1 MKKRFNH
8 LSKSTISILLALL
21 MVVSTITVGIVATNA
36 AYVAPDDSV
45 GYVASGLHLKG
56 SWDWSTVVE
65 PTRTSNSTEE
75 YEFEL
80 PQLNASTNYSFF
92 IYDDWNNYFKNGTI
106 TANAT
111 SNTDDGLSKV
121 QNGGSDCTLNTIAAD
136 SGKVT
141 VTFYFQPA
149 YNSNN
154 GIIYSSQTA
163 VPSTDYYMHWGTG
176 QQQSNWTNNQILSDT
191 TEYAFSAAADTIY
204 YGCINTKSNSIGST
218 SDCESGVTISATPT
232 VGNSPWGSGFPEW
245 NDNLNDGYPGFKF
258 KVTAAQTVY
267 IKYDHSTKTLT
278 LRVDSKTLNWGV
290 QTADTSKGSATCS
303 AGTTSPVTVA
313 GGTSVTFTATP
324 NFGYEFEGWYDAA
337 SDGTK
342 QSSSATYT
350 TSITA
355 STTNVY
361 AHFVDATPDPYY
373 LSGRF
378 AIATSSAKIHS
389 NTTGASREQYGQT
402 VADGGGID
410 EKTSNGDYYG
420 TWNET
425 STNLKFTEVGSNTV
439 GNREYVL
446 NTYRTVKQLSE
457 DKDKLYDDYGGDR
470 DDYHDPFYF
479 VIHDKV
485 HRFGGTSSSGANFQ
499 NNTASNELSL
509 AEYTDTVAVSN
520 EIRFNNYNSQSNG
533 WVRIHLKENGYNPST
548 GTGGTPTI
556 WYTIEDET
564 PAAAEN
570 VRISV
575 SPSRIDR
582 NSSAST
588 NVTIKGSYVESSR
601 IAPADS
607 ITYKFYKSTDGK
619 NWTQIQAASTSDT
632 CNYKEDTSESTIYYK
647 VTVGSNISYGGS
659 LYFDTRSASTSAEVY
674 ASGLYM
680 STHVSASTTTFD
692 STGGD
697 LSNYA
702 GYDYPY
708 KRTTSSSY
716 TNTNPYVFTLS
727 TVTNWDPDMEKY
739 DIDESSNQFCTI
751 EYSTKDV
758 TINEEAA
765 TVVTYKVI
773 PNPKCSN
780 PRIYVDFKNKKI
792 WAIADYSPSSKTNT
806 KDSDETVRYY
816 FAESKD
822 NSGKSNAANNTNTG
836 NTTGMRIHYWNNSN
850 PDDLNGDETFTNQ
863 FIPSGYSTN
872 SIYVNTDYLFHD
884 KRTNT
889 GVQEF
894 YVYYVDL
901 PVWATS
907 FQFRTGSNDT
917 FNAVPT
923 TSKDQYIANHSITL
937 NPNRIYCLFD
947 AGTSGND
954 WRVKGVILDESMWNA
969 SRSNIG
975 SGNEVTTYKVD
986 TNLINYTDNN
996 RLQSPNEPNVAL
1008 SSLYSSKQTP
1018 HTLYFGFMATQNG
1031 AIDTGMSGITQDYY
1045 NWDNMLYGFDGK
1057 SKAAWAKNLAQR
1069 RNSNSFF
1076 ASVQDLVGMTTS
1088 TTEFNNNGDRASFG
1102 YLMDT
1107 KANNESTLD
1116 STLGKSTAVPHP
1128 VFDYTNLPNA
1138 SDGTNNATQLIKQGL
1153 KFPFYQSTINGITTY
1168 SYDSTTDRNRV
1179 YNGTD
1184 FAVQATSDNKGFATG
1199 KNGEGIN
1206 TTGLFPFGGN
1216 NNHYDKCGYGIE
1228 FDLTFYMTNTG
1239 YLTDSQGNPKDIA
1252 FNFSG
1257 DDDVWVFVD
1266 GVKVLDLG
1274 GEHNVSAATINFTD
1288 KKVYY
1293 KSSANTIANATS
1305 VKDSWAQDD
1314 NDYINVVDF
1323 GEIMAAY
1330 GKPFNS
1336 TDASKKHTFQMF
1348 YLERGAFESNCVVDF
1363 NLPQASG
1370 LNVKNNVTVDNV
1382 NEVLKKDTLY
1392 ATNPDY
1398 FTYSVAARLV
1408 NDDLPNAISNA
1419 AKAPATTTGIL
1430 DIGLPVYPYGYETK
1444 RVFNDGS
1451 NPILTYTLSTAG
1463 TPGSGST
1470 SHTFDSSNWTNLD
1483 GTVYE
1488 LSDEYLQATTAGK
1501 AQVTGK
1507 TDSSTGDFHLLGGEM
1522 ANFNNKITQNSY
1534 VRVTQTQGL
1543 GTVNNTSPIAYQT
1556 VTNNKTGSYYLT
1568 SYSVY
1573 DEKSKKYIVSKTG
1586 LDIDLENDHYAK
1598 DSRLDS
1604 TTGENGFYFSNYT
1617 GDAEDVNSAMRVDFY
1632 NDVAV
1637 GTIRI
1642 QKELDDSTTSA
1653 AKFNFK
1659 LKLGRLFGS
1668 GSDTLKEYPGLEYKV
1683 YYSDGTLIA
1692 TRYYNATNGITI
1704 SPGQYAEIE
1713 GIPVETYYEVEEVA
1727 SAGYSFVSMTK
1738 TATKQNGTAIYYNNV
1753 TDPANL
1759 YSETV
1764 TAPAAAKSTSAYIAD
1779 EDGFY
1784 IYKNMIPPVGE
1795 TYAKISGADTYIS
1808 LNKLLFVNQ
1817 REKFTVVFKYYDRDT
1832 TNNVPASISN
1842 VVSTYSTTLTKLD
1855 DYIYNKGDA
1864 LDSKYNYLSTLAGI
1878 DDVAEGGFVAYN
1890 YEKMIRDKSVEFVEN
1905 TGTGVSNLIDDY
1917 SMWTRQDNAVDGLQ
1931 SVTNLKTGKKY
1942 TAVEAVY
1949 HTTSNGQP
1957 NTSGEKWVNYLSSN
1971 GTSLN
1976 PENPA
1981 SATADFHAGDLSNYE
1996 NIKSIVVWLY
2006 NTPKEYTVNVYGA
2019 MSKDDLQGAADI
2031 TLKGQN
2037 KTITGARVAKK
2048 TSSSKYENV
2057 KGYYSQRLGDK
2068 KGNAYLDAIAYLSAY
2083 DVDACVR
2090 QNDDYVCPETKAVD
2104 AIGDLVFAYWAYD
2117 AAGTQVASTDY
2128 IYGYRITGDFDI
2140 YAVYAPAKLDSNEF
2154 GLTIVKDADDTYVD
2168 STGNARIRINTMF
2181 TPYNLPDNDSK
2192 IKRAAVVNIYV
2203 SKLLRA
2209 PYNYSESDIKSLCAE
2224 YEDQLKAMLA
2234 VNSFTSLNLNGG
2246 SPSLDVL
2253 LTTKGYVKLVNS
2265 GANSIDL
2272 TNKNRIEFTTV
2283 FDKSQLYTDSG
2294 TVGILQYGA
2303 MAYDSNGD
2311 DAVSPDEWV
2320 LSDNTILRTFSKSS

>member
-1 MKKRFNH
+1 MKTKLKG
-8 LSKSTISILLALL
+8 LSKRSLSVLLVLL
-21 MVVSTITVGIVATNA
+21 MVVSTVTVGIFTTTAAFVEPDNTVGASASGWSVVIDGSWYNLDGTNEKSVDLTSGAHNLQFVYWDSGNNTYYASNTTFSETKTNYNISKTDSTTHIRLSASSAGTYKFKRNSDPANYSISISVTFPSSTSTPQIKGLDGNWGDNDYHNMTLSSGTTYYYTVNGDGNDKYFRFKNSSGTKCDAHSDEYDLYTNGNTSSSTPYGARTNNDTNA
-36 AYVAPDDSV
+36 FKFNAASGYTYTIYVNGSNVWVSRAASNRTVTYGVRTADASYGSVTATISGTSIGDSPAS
-45 GYVASGLHLKG
+45 VASG
-56 SWDWSTVVE
+56 SSVV
-65 PTRTSNSTEE
+65 
-75 YEFEL
+75 
-80 PQLNASTNYSFF
+80 
-92 IYDDWNNYFKNGTI
+92 
-106 TANAT
+106 
-111 SNTDDGLSKV
+111 
-121 QNGGSDCTLNTIAAD
+121 
-136 SGKVT
+136 
-141 VTFYFQPA
+141 
-149 YNSNN
+149 
-154 GIIYSSQTA
+154 
-163 VPSTDYYMHWGTG
+163 
-176 QQQSNWTNNQILSDT
+176 
-191 TEYAFSAAADTIY
+191 
-204 YGCINTKSNSIGST
+204 
-218 SDCESGVTISATPT
+218 
-232 VGNSPWGSGFPEW
+232 
-245 NDNLNDGYPGFKF
+245 
-258 KVTAAQTVY
+258 
-267 IKYDHSTKTLT
+267 
-278 LRVDSKTLNWGV
+278 
-290 QTADTSKGSATCS
+290 
-303 AGTTSPVTVA
+303 
-313 GGTSVTFTATP
+313 FTATP
-324 NFGYEFEGWYDAA
+324 KFGYEFEGWYNDA
-337 SDGTK
+337 SGGTI
-342 QSSSATYT
+342 QSQSNPYT
-350 TSITA
+350 VTINA
-355 STTNVY
+355 DTTLY
-361 AHFVDATPDPYY
+361 AHFVAATFDGYY
-373 LSGRF
+373 LSGRM
-378 AIATSSAKIHS
+378 AVATSETKIHA
-389 NTTGASREQYGQT
+389 NTTAAEREQYGET
-402 VADGGGID
+402 HADKYGLAAV
-410 EKTSNGDYYG
+410 TSNNG
-420 TWNET
+420 TLQYWSFDDN
-425 STNLKFTEVGSNTV
+425 STNIPFSLSSGSTA
-439 GNREYVL
+439 GQREYIL

-457 DKDKLYDDYGGDR
+457 DKDKLYDDYGGNR
-470 DDYHDPFYF
+470 GDYHDPFYF
-479 VIHDKV
+479 LVHDKQHKLV
-485 HRFGGTSSSGANFQ
+485 TSDSAGYNFQ
-499 NNTASNELSL
+499 NQKSSTAGSGDAEHKLSL
-509 AEYTDTVAVSN
+509 SVLSTSLAAPMEV
-520 EIRFNNYNSQSNG
+520 RFNNYNSQSNG
-533 WVRIHLKENGYNPST
+533 WVRIHLYENGYDPST
-548 GTGGTPTI
+548 GTGGSPLI
-556 WYTIEDET
+556 WYEIVDET
-564 PAAAEN
+564 PAAADN

-575 SPSRIDR
+575 APTRIDR
-582 NSSAST
+582 NSSAET

-601 IAPADS
+601 IASADS

-632 CNYKEDTSESTIYYK
+632 CNYKETTSASTIYYK
-647 VTVGSNISYGGS
+647 VTVGSTATTSGG
-659 LYFDTRSASTSAEVY
+659 LAYDTRSASTSAEVY

-697 LSNYA
+697 LSAYTSR
-702 GYDYPY
+702 DYPY
-708 KRTTSSSY
+708 KRSTGSSY
-716 TNTNPYVFTLS
+716 TNSNPYVFTLS

-751 EYSTKDV
+751 EYATKDV

-816 FAESKD
+816 FAERKD
-822 NSGKSNAANNTNTG
+822 NSGKSNAVDNTNTG

-850 PDDLNGDETFTNQ
+850 PGDLNGDVTFTNQ

-907 FQFRTGSNDT
+907 FQFRTGSNNT
-917 FNAVPT
+917 FEAVPT

-947 AGTSGND
+947 AGTSGTD

-986 TNLINYTDNN
+986 TNLIDYTDNN

-1031 AIDTGMSGITQDYY
+1031 AIDTGMTGINQDYY
-1045 NWDNMLYGFDGK
+1045 YWSPMLFGFDGK
-1057 SKAAWAKNLAQR
+1057 IKAAWAKNLAQR
-1069 RNSNSFF
+1069 KNSHSFF

-1088 TTEFNNNGDRASFG
+1088 TTEFNNNGDCTSFG

-1184 FAVQATSDNKGFATG
+1184 FAVQATSNNNGFATG

-1216 NNHYDKCGYGIE
+1216 DNNYDKCGYGIE

-1305 VKDSWAQDD
+1305 VKDNWAQDD

-1463 TPGSGST
+1463 NPGSGST
-1470 SHTFDSSNWTNLD
+1470 SHTFGSSNWTNLD

-1586 LDIDLENDHYAK
+1586 LDINLENDHYAK
-1598 DSRLDS
+1598 DSRLDG
-1604 TTGENGFYFSNYT
+1604 TTGANGFYFSNYT

-1683 YYSDGTLIA
+1683 YYSDGTPIA

-1704 SPGQYAEIE
+1704 SPGQYADIE

-1753 TDPANL
+1753 TNPANL

-1764 TAPAAAKSTSAYIAD
+1764 LAPSAPKSTKTAITTEGTGDDA
-1779 EDGFY
+1779 FV
-1784 IYKNMIPPVGE
+1784 IYKNMIPPVEE
-1795 TYAKISGADTYIS
+1795 TYAQISGTDTYIS

-1817 REKFTVVFKYYDRDT
+1817 REQFTVVFKYYDRDT

-1842 VVSTYSTTLTKLD
+1842 VVSTYSTTLTNLD
-1855 DYIYNKGDA
+1855 AYIYNKGDE
-1864 LDSKYNYLSTLAGI
+1864 LDSKYSYLSTLAGI
-1878 DDVAEGGFVAYN
+1878 GDVADGQFVAYN

-1917 SMWTRQDNAVDGLQ
+1917 RMWTRQVNAVTGLQ
-1931 SVTNLKTGKKY
+1931 SITNLKTGSQY
-1942 TAVEAVY
+1942 TADEAEY

-1981 SATADFHAGDLSNYE
+1981 SESADFHAGDLSNYD

-2019 MSKDDLQGAADI
+2019 MRTDDLQEAANI

-2037 KTITGARVAKK
+2037 KTIEGARVAKK
-2048 TSSSKYENV
+2048 TSSSKFENV

-2068 KGNAYLDAIAYLSAY
+2068 KGNDYLDAIAYLSAY
-2083 DVDACVR
+2083 YVDACVR
-2090 QNDDYVCPETKAVD
+2090 QNDDYVCPETKAAD

-2154 GLTIVKDADDTYVD
+2154 GLTIVKDADDTYVE
-2168 STGNARIRINTMF
+2168 SGTSAPKIRINTMF
-2181 TPYNLPDNDSK
+2181 NPYNLPDNDSK

-2203 SKLLRA
+2203 SKLLRD
-2209 PYNYSESDIKSLCAE
+2209 PYKYSESEIKSLCAK

-2234 VNSFTSLNLNGG
+2234 VNSFSSLDVK
-2246 SPSLDVL
+2246 SSTASLDVL

-2283 FDKSQLYTDSG
+2283 FGKSQLYTDSG

-2311 DAVSPDEWV
+2311 DAVSADEWV

>member
-45 GYVASGLHLKG
+45 GYDSFAIHYQRYSGDN
-56 SWDWSTVVE
+56 DW
-65 PTRTSNSTEE
+65 
-75 YEFEL
+75 
-80 PQLNASTNYSFF
+80 A
-92 IYDDWNNYFKNGTI
+92 D
-106 TANAT
+106 TACV
-111 SNTDDGLSKV
+111 SS
-121 QNGGSDCTLNTIAAD
+121 

-141 VTFYFQPA
+141 VDANDWLSGSDHVMKFGVKANNDYCKDNQTFNDGDQKNLVNNGSADAKVNVTKRYVTFQVGHQSDNSVWVKVTMSDTDPA
-149 YNSNN
+149 NAVYLFGNVNGQNVGEDSTAYEFTQSSTNSNIYTLEITPTSDVYAQIN
-154 GIIYSSQTA
+154 SKGTKYKSDYVEATEGIEYLL
-163 VPSTDYYMHWGTG
+163 ST
-176 QQQSNWTNNQILSDT
+176 S
-191 TEYAFSAAADTIY
+191 
-204 YGCINTKSNSIGST
+204 KSNKVGIKGQ
-218 SDCESGVTISATPT
+218 SGVKIILTWNASTNKLKWEKAIVNRT
-232 VGNSPWGSGFPEW
+232 VT
-245 NDNLNDGYPGFKF
+245 Y
-258 KVTAAQTVY
+258 
-267 IKYDHSTKTLT
+267 
-278 LRVDSKTLNWGV
+278 GV
-290 QTADTSKGSATCS
+290 QTADASYG
-303 AGTTSPVTVA
+303 
-313 GGTSVTFTATP
+313 SVTATKNDTSIGNSPASVASGSSVVFTATP
-324 NFGYEFEGWYDAA
+324 KFGYEFEGWYDAA
-337 SDGTK
+337 SGGTK
-342 QSSSATYT
+342 QYASNSYT
-350 TSITA
+350 VTINA
-355 STTNVY
+355 DTTLY
-361 AHFVDATPDPYY
+361 AHFVAATPDPYY
-373 LSGRF
+373 LGGRF
-378 AIATSSAKIHS
+378 ATATSSAKIHS
-389 NTTGASREQYGQT
+389 NTTAAEREQYGQT

-410 EKTSNGDYYG
+410 KKTSNGDYYG

-425 STNLKFTEVGSNTV
+425 STNLKFTEVGSNSA
-439 GNREYVL
+439 GSREYVL
-446 NTYRTVKQLSE
+446 DTYRTVKQLSE

-485 HRFGGTSSSGANFQ
+485 HRLGGTSSSGANFQ
-499 NNTASNELSL
+499 NNNSEANALSL
-509 AEYTDTVAVSN
+509 TEYTGTVAVSN

-533 WVRIHLKENGYNPST
+533 WVVIHLKENGYDPTS

-582 NSSAST
+582 SSSAAT
-588 NVTIKGSYVESSR
+588 NVTIKGSYVESSLN
-601 IAPADS
+601 ATAES
-607 ITYKFYKSTDGK
+607 ITYTFYKSTDGK
-619 NWTQIQAASTSDT
+619 NWTQIKAASPSDT

-647 VTVGSNISYGGS
+647 VTVGSTDTTSSGLAY
-659 LYFDTRSASTSAEVY
+659 DTRSASTSAEVY

-680 STHVSASTTTFD
+680 STHIAASTTTFAYAD
-692 STGGD
+692 DD
-697 LSNYA
+697 LSAYTSR
-702 GYDYPY
+702 DYPY
-708 KRTTSSSY
+708 QRSTGSSY
-716 TNTNPYVFTLS
+716 TNSNPYEFTLS

-806 KDSDETVRYY
+806 KDSGETVRYY
-816 FAESKD
+816 FAECKD

-850 PDDLNGDETFTNQ
+850 PDDLNGDVTFTNQ
-863 FIPSGYSTN
+863 FIPSGYTTN

-884 KRTNT
+884 KKSQT
-889 GVQEF
+889 GQREF

-907 FQFRTGSNDT
+907 FQFRTGSNNT
-917 FNAVPT
+917 FEAVPT

-947 AGTSGND
+947 AGTSGTD

-986 TNLINYTDNN
+986 TNLIDYTDND
-996 RLQSPNEPNVAL
+996 RLQSPYKPNGAL
-1008 SSLYSSKQTP
+1008 SSLYSSKETP
-1018 HTLYFGFMATQNG
+1018 HTLYFGFMATQNS

-1069 RNSNSFF
+1069 KNPHSFF

-1088 TTEFNNNGDRASFG
+1088 TTEFNNNGDGASFG

-1138 SDGTNNATQLIKQGL
+1138 SDGTNNATRLIKQGL

-1168 SYDSTTDRNRV
+1168 SYDSTTDRNRE

-1184 FAVQATSDNKGFATG
+1184 FAVQATSNNNGFATG

-1408 NDDLPNAISNA
+1408 NDDLPNAISSA

-1463 TPGSGST
+1463 NPGSGST
-1470 SHTFDSSNWTNLD
+1470 SHTFGSSNWTNLD

-1586 LDIDLENDHYAK
+1586 LDINLENDHYAK

-1604 TTGENGFYFSNYT
+1604 TTGANGFYFSNYT

-1683 YYSDGTLIA
+1683 YYSDGTPIA

-1704 SPGQYAEIE
+1704 SPGQYADIE

-1753 TDPANL
+1753 TNPANL

-1764 TAPAAAKSTSAYIAD
+1764 LAPSAPKSTKTAITTEGTGDDA
-1779 EDGFY
+1779 FV
-1784 IYKNMIPPVGE
+1784 IYKNMIPPVEE
-1795 TYAKISGADTYIS
+1795 TYAQISGTDTYIS

-1817 REKFTVVFKYYDRDT
+1817 REQFTVVFKYYDRDT

-1842 VVSTYSTTLTKLD
+1842 VVSTYSTTLTNLD
-1855 DYIYNKGDA
+1855 AYIYNKGDE
-1864 LDSKYNYLSTLAGI
+1864 LDSKYSYLSTLAGI
-1878 DDVAEGGFVAYN
+1878 GDVADGQFVAYN

-1917 SMWTRQDNAVDGLQ
+1917 RMWTRQVNAVTGLQ
-1931 SVTNLKTGKKY
+1931 SITNLKTGSQY
-1942 TAVEAVY
+1942 TADEAVY

-1976 PENPA
+1976 PENPE

-2019 MSKDDLQGAADI
+2019 MSTDDLQDAADI

-2057 KGYYSQRLGDK
+2057 TGYYSQRLGDK

-2083 DVDACVR
+2083 DVDACVK
-2090 QNDDYVCPETKAVD
+2090 QNDAYVRPETKAAD
-2104 AIGDLVFAYWAYD
+2104 AIGGLVFAYWAYD

-2209 PYNYSESDIKSLCAE
+2209 PYNYSESYIKSLCEE

-2246 SPSLDVL
+2246 TPSLDVL

-2311 DAVSPDEWV
+2311 DAVSADEWV

>member
-1 MKKRFNH
+1 MKKRLNH

-21 MVVSTITVGIVATNA
+21 MVVSTVMVGIIATTA
-36 AYVAPDDSV
+36 AKIDSDDSV
-45 GYVASGLHLKG
+45 GWKTNRWLMIKG
-56 SWDWSTVVE
+56 AWDSWKEHWVDPNGSLTIDL
-65 PTRTSNSTEE
+65 S
-75 YEFEL
+75 
-80 PQLNASTNYSFF
+80 NYSAGDHADFN
-92 IYDDWNNYFKNGTI
+92 ICFKE
-106 TANAT
+106 
-111 SNTDDGLSKV
+111 TDDGSLYYFYGSASIYTSS
-121 QNGGSDCTLNTIAAD
+121 GSDHTFNGASNTTSETPVAGYFNVASPCTITIKLKW
-136 SGKVT
+136 SGENPYLKVT
-141 VTFYFQPA
+141 NVTT
-149 YNSNN
+149 S
-154 GIIYSSQTA
+154 
-163 VPSTDYYMHWGTG
+163 V
-176 QQQSNWTNNQILSDT
+176 TNKT
-191 TEYAFSAAADTIY
+191 
-204 YGCINTKSNSIGST
+204 
-218 SDCESGVTISATPT
+218 VT
-232 VGNSPWGSGFPEW
+232 
-245 NDNLNDGYPGFKF
+245 Y
-258 KVTAAQTVY
+258 
-267 IKYDHSTKTLT
+267 
-278 LRVDSKTLNWGV
+278 GV
-290 QTADTSKGSATCS
+290 QTADASYG
-303 AGTTSPVTVA
+303 
-313 GGTSVTFTATP
+313 SVTATKNDTSIGNSPASVASGSSVVFTATP
-324 NFGYEFEGWYDAA
+324 KFGYEFEGWYDAA
-337 SDGTK
+337 SGGTR
-342 QSSSATYT
+342 QNTNNSYT
-350 TSITA
+350 VTINA
-355 STTNVY
+355 DTTLY
-361 AHFVDATPDPYY
+361 AHFVAATPDPYY
-373 LSGRF
+373 LGGRF
-378 AIATSSAKIHS
+378 ATATSSAKIHS
-389 NTTGASREQYGQT
+389 NTTAAEREQYGQT

-410 EKTSNGDYYG
+410 KKTSNGDYYG

-425 STNLKFTEVGSNTV
+425 STNLKFTEVGSNSA
-439 GNREYVL
+439 GSREYVL
-446 NTYRTVKQLSE
+446 DTYRTVKQLSE
-457 DKDKLYDDYGGDR
+457 DKDKLYDDYGGTR
-470 DDYHDPFYF
+470 TDYHDPFF
-479 VIHDKV
+479 FIIHDKV
-485 HRFGGTSSSGANFQ
+485 HRFGGTNSSGANFQ

-548 GTGGTPTI
+548 GTGGSPLI
-556 WYTIEDET
+556 WYTIEEET
-564 PAAAEN
+564 PPAAEN

-582 NSSAST
+582 SSSAAT

-601 IAPADS
+601 HASAES
-607 ITYKFYKSTDGK
+607 ITYTFYRSTDGK

-632 CNYKEDTSESTIYYK
+632 CNYKETTSASTIYYK
-647 VTVGSNISYGGS
+647 VTVGSTATTSGG
-659 LYFDTRSASTSAEVY
+659 LGYDTRSASTSAEVY

-692 STGGD
+692 YTDGD
-697 LSNYA
+697 LSAYTSR
-702 GYDYPY
+702 DYPY
-708 KRTTSSSY
+708 QRSTGSSY
-716 TNTNPYVFTLS
+716 TNSNPYEFTLS

-773 PNPKCSN
+773 PNPNCSN

-806 KDSDETVRYY
+806 KDSGEKVTYY
-816 FAESKD
+816 FAEADYCTAVSD
-822 NSGKSNAANNTNTG
+822 PTSG
-836 NTTGMRIHYWNNSN
+836 TGMRIHYWNNSY
-850 PDDLNGDETFTNQ
+850 PSSMNGTTNVTTAVNVAGKDA
-863 FIPSGYSTN
+863 SGNATTNN
-872 SIYVNTDYLFHD
+872 SIYVRRGSLFGAD
-884 KRTNT
+884 SQNNDLQR
-889 GVQEF
+889 F
-894 YVYYVDL
+894 YVYSVEL
-901 PVWATS
+901 PIWATS
-907 FQFRTGSNDT
+907 FQFLSSSSTDSFG
-917 FNAVPT
+917 AQPT
-923 TSKDQYIANHSITL
+923 YTYSVSDSKDHSITL
-937 NPNRIYCLFD
+937 NPNRIYVLYTYD
-947 AGTSGND
+947 SKNY
-954 WRVKGVILDESMWNA
+954 VKGVVLDESMWNGT
-969 SRSNIG
+969 RTND
-975 SGNEVTTYKVD
+975 GNEVDTFKVD
-986 TNLINYTDNN
+986 TNVVKYTDLS
-996 RLQSPNEPNVAL
+996 RLNTPYKPNGAL
-1008 SSLYSSKQTP
+1008 SQAYNAYGTP
-1018 HTLYFGFMATQNG
+1018 WALYFGYLENSNSSAK
-1031 AIDTGMSGITQDYY
+1031 TGQSNCTQDY
-1045 NWDNMLYGFDGK
+1045 NSWGSTFTNL
-1057 SKAAWAKNLAQR
+1057 SKTDPSQWAANLAQR
-1069 RNSNSFF
+1069 KDGKSYY

-1088 TTEFNNNGDRASFG
+1088 KTQFNTNGDGATFG

-1107 KANNESTLD
+1107 KVNNESTTG
-1116 STLGKSTAVPHP
+1116 STYGKSTANNQPL
-1128 VFDYTNLPNA
+1128 FAYEG
-1138 SDGTNNATQLIKQGL
+1138 DGTRGAISSYSVSGDDSHSATSTVVQGA
-1153 KFPFYQSTINGITTY
+1153 KFPFYKSTLNGITTY
-1168 SYDSTTDRNRV
+1168 SYDSTTDRNRR
-1179 YNGTD
+1179 YDSTNG
-1184 FAVQATSDNKGFATG
+1184 FYIQGKSDGNGFCSG
-1199 KNGEGIN
+1199 KDADDHQYA
-1206 TTGLFPFGGN
+1206 GLFPFGGN
-1216 NNHYDKCGYGIE
+1216 TDSKGGCAFGLEY
-1228 FDLTFYMTNTG
+1228 DLTFYMTNTG
-1239 YLTDSQGNPKDIA
+1239 YLTDSSGIAQDIS

-1274 GEHNVSAATINFTD
+1274 GDHKVSAATINFTD
-1288 KKVYY
+1288 GKVYY
-1293 KSSANTIANATS
+1293 KSSATS
-1305 VKDSWAQDD
+1305 INSSVISSSGCQGTWSYD
-1314 NDYINVVDF
+1314 NNSYINVVDLN
-1323 GEIMAAY
+1323 EILAAY

-1336 TDASKKHTFQMF
+1336 TDASTKHTFQMF
-1348 YLERGAFESNCVVDF
+1348 YLERGAFQSNCVISF

-1408 NDDLPNAISNA
+1408 NSDLPSEISNA
-1419 AKAPATTTGIL
+1419 AKAPATTTGNL
-1430 DIGLPVYPYGYETK
+1430 DISLPVYPYGYETK

-1463 TPGSGST
+1463 GTSSGST
-1470 SHTFDSSNWTNLD
+1470 SHTFGPSNWTNLN

-1598 DSRLDS
+1598 DRRLDR
-1604 TTGENGFYFSNYT
+1604 TTGANGFYFSNYT

-1683 YYSDGTLIA
+1683 YYSDGTPIA

-1738 TATKQNGTAIYYNNV
+1738 TATKQNGTAIYYNN
-1753 TDPANL
+1753 DPVPENL

-1764 TAPAAAKSTSAYIAD
+1764 TAPAAPKSTSAYTAV

-1784 IYKNMIPPVGE
+1784 IYKNMIPPVEE
-1795 TYAKISGADTYIS
+1795 TYAKISGTDTYIS

-1832 TNNVPASISN
+1832 TDNTPASISN
-1842 VVSTYSTTLTKLD
+1842 VVSTYSTTLTSLD

-1942 TAVEAVY
+1942 TAAEAVY

-1981 SATADFHAGDLSNYE
+1981 SANADFHAGDLSNYE

-2019 MSKDDLQGAADI
+2019 MCTDDLQEAANI

-2037 KTITGARVAKK
+2037 KTIEGARVAKK
-2048 TSSSKYENV
+2048 TSSSKFENV

-2068 KGNAYLDAIAYLSAY
+2068 KGNDYLDAIAYLSAY
-2083 DVDACVR
+2083 DVDSCVK
-2090 QNDDYVCPETKAVD
+2090 QNGAYVCPETKAAD

-2117 AAGTQVASTDY
+2117 EAGTQVASTDY

-2209 PYNYSESDIKSLCAE
+2209 PYNYSESDIKNLCAE

-2234 VNSFTSLNLNGG
+2234 VNSFTSLDLNG
-2246 SPSLDVL
+2246 SSASLNVL

-2283 FDKSQLYTDSG
+2283 FGKSQLYTDSG

-2311 DAVSPDEWV
+2311 DAVSDDEWV

>member
-1 MKKRFNH
+1 MKTRLKH
-8 LSKSTISILLALL
+8 MTKSTVSVLLSLL
-21 MVVSTITVGIVATNA
+21 MIVSTVTVGIIATSA
-36 AYVAPDDSV
+36 AYTEQDEAVGADTWYAIVDGSWHALSSNQYSETLSV
-45 GYVASGLHLKG
+45 GSHTIRFAKSAGYQQDTYYGANNTTFTSTQSSYNIHEGESAINLTVSTAGSFIFKKLGDPDGGGTLSISVTFPSSGSNNVYLYGYVNG
-56 SWDWSTVVE
+56 SDVSSDST
-65 PTRTSNSTEE
+65 T
-75 YEFEL
+75 YEFTQSASDSNIYTYEFNSAL
-80 PQLNASTNYSFF
+80 TSDLYAQINSKGTQYTLSSYTEASDADTYYTLSTGGSAKLGIKQNGKKIVLTWNASEHKLKWNYTSKTVT
-92 IYDDWNNYFKNGTI
+92 YGVRTADASYGSVTATKNGT
-106 TANAT
+106 
-111 SNTDDGLSKV
+111 
-121 QNGGSDCTLNTIAAD
+121 
-136 SGKVT
+136 
-141 VTFYFQPA
+141 
-149 YNSNN
+149 
-154 GIIYSSQTA
+154 
-163 VPSTDYYMHWGTG
+163 
-176 QQQSNWTNNQILSDT
+176 
-191 TEYAFSAAADTIY
+191 
-204 YGCINTKSNSIGST
+204 SI
-218 SDCESGVTISATPT
+218 
-232 VGNSPWGSGFPEW
+232 GNSPASVANGS
-245 NDNLNDGYPGFKF
+245 
-258 KVTAAQTVY
+258 
-267 IKYDHSTKTLT
+267 
-278 LRVDSKTLNWGV
+278 
-290 QTADTSKGSATCS
+290 
-303 AGTTSPVTVA
+303 
-313 GGTSVTFTATP
+313 SVVFTATP
-324 NFGYEFEGWYDAA
+324 NFGYVFEGWYNDA
-337 SDGTK
+337 SGGTR
-342 QSSSATYT
+342 QSTSNSYT
-350 TSITA
+350 VTINA
-355 STTNVY
+355 DTTLY
-361 AHFVDATPDPYY
+361 AHFEAATPDPYY

-378 AIATSSAKIHS
+378 AIATSSANIHS

-410 EKTSNGDYYG
+410 EKTGSSYYG

-425 STNLKFTEVGSNTV
+425 AAKTKLKFTLADGSSSTE
-439 GNREYVL
+439 GQREYYL

-457 DKDKLYDDYGGDR
+457 DKDKLYSDYGGDR

-485 HRFGGTSSSGANFQ
+485 HRLGGTSASGANFQ
-499 NNTASNELSL
+499 NNNSEANALSL
-509 AEYTDTVAVSN
+509 TEYIGTVAVSN

-533 WVRIHLKENGYNPST
+533 WVVIHLKENGYDPTS

-564 PAAAEN
+564 PAAADT

-575 SPSRIDR
+575 SPTRIDR

-588 NVTIKGSYVESSR
+588 NVTIKGSYVADSLN
-601 IAPADS
+601 APANS
-607 ITYKFYKSTDGK
+607 ITYTFYRSTDGK
-619 NWTQIQAASTSDT
+619 NWSEIQAKSTSDT
-632 CNYKEDTSESTIYYK
+632 CNYKETTAESTIYYK
-647 VTVGSNISYGGS
+647 VTVGSNTSYLGS
-659 LYFDTRSASTSAEVY
+659 LDYDTRSASTSAEVY

-680 STHVSASTTTFD
+680 STHIAASTTTFAYAD
-692 STGGD
+692 DD
-697 LSNYA
+697 LSAYTSH
-702 GYDYPY
+702 DYPY
-708 KRTTSSSY
+708 QRSTGSSY
-716 TNTNPYVFTLS
+716 TNSNPYEFTLS

-806 KDSDETVRYY
+806 KDSGETVTYY
-816 FAESKD
+816 FAEADYCTAVSD
-822 NSGKSNAANNTNTG
+822 PTSG
-836 NTTGMRIHYWNNSN
+836 TGMRIHYWNNSY
-850 PDDLNGDETFTNQ
+850 PSSMNGTTNVTTAVNVAGKDA
-863 FIPSGYSTN
+863 SGNATTNN
-872 SIYVNTDYLFHD
+872 SIYVRRGSLFGAD
-884 KRTNT
+884 SQNNDLQR
-889 GVQEF
+889 F
-894 YVYYVDL
+894 YVYSVEL
-901 PVWATS
+901 PIWATS
-907 FQFRTGSNDT
+907 FQFLSSSSTDSFG
-917 FNAVPT
+917 AQPT
-923 TSKDQYIANHSITL
+923 YTYSVSDSKDHSITL
-937 NPNRIYCLFD
+937 NPNRIYVLYTYD
-947 AGTSGND
+947 SKNY
-954 WRVKGVILDESMWNA
+954 VKGVVLDESMWNGT
-969 SRSNIG
+969 RTND
-975 SGNEVTTYKVD
+975 GNEVDTFKVD
-986 TNLINYTDNN
+986 TNVVKYTDLS
-996 RLQSPNEPNVAL
+996 RLNTPYKPNGAL
-1008 SSLYSSKQTP
+1008 SQAYNAYGTP
-1018 HTLYFGFMATQNG
+1018 WALYFGYLENSNSSAK
-1031 AIDTGMSGITQDYY
+1031 TGQSNCTQDY
-1045 NWDNMLYGFDGK
+1045 NSWGSTFTNL
-1057 SKAAWAKNLAQR
+1057 SKTDPSQWAANLAQR
-1069 RNSNSFF
+1069 KDGKSYY

-1088 TTEFNNNGDRASFG
+1088 KTQFNTNGDGATFG

-1107 KANNESTLD
+1107 KVNNESTTG
-1116 STLGKSTAVPHP
+1116 STYGKSTANNQPL
-1128 VFDYTNLPNA
+1128 FAYEG
-1138 SDGTNNATQLIKQGL
+1138 DGTRGAISSYSVSGDDSHSATSTVVQGA
-1153 KFPFYQSTINGITTY
+1153 KFPFYKSTLNGITTY
-1168 SYDSTTDRNRV
+1168 SYDSTTDRNRR
-1179 YNGTD
+1179 YDSTNG
-1184 FAVQATSDNKGFATG
+1184 FYIQGKSDGNGFCSG
-1199 KNGEGIN
+1199 KDADDHQYA
-1206 TTGLFPFGGN
+1206 GLFPFGGN
-1216 NNHYDKCGYGIE
+1216 TDSKGGCAFGLEY
-1228 FDLTFYMTNTG
+1228 DLTFYMTNTG
-1239 YLTDSQGNPKDIA
+1239 YLTDSSGIAQDIS

-1274 GEHNVSAATINFTD
+1274 GDHKVSAATINFTD
-1288 KKVYY
+1288 GKVYY
-1293 KSSANTIANATS
+1293 KSSATS
-1305 VKDSWAQDD
+1305 INSSVISSSGCQGTWSYD
-1314 NDYINVVDF
+1314 NNSYINVVDLN
-1323 GEIMAAY
+1323 EILAAY

-1336 TDASKKHTFQMF
+1336 TDASTKHTFQMF
-1348 YLERGAFESNCVVDF
+1348 YLERGAFQSNCVISF

-1408 NDDLPNAISNA
+1408 NSDLPSEISNA
-1419 AKAPATTTGIL
+1419 AKAPATTTGNL
-1430 DIGLPVYPYGYETK
+1430 DISLPVYPYGYETK

-1463 TPGSGST
+1463 GTSSGST
-1470 SHTFDSSNWTNLD
+1470 SHTFGPSNWTNLN

-1507 TDSSTGDFHLLGGEM
+1507 TDSSTGVFHLLGGEM

-1586 LDIDLENDHYAK
+1586 LDIDLVNDHYAK
-1598 DSRLDS
+1598 DSRLDG
-1604 TTGENGFYFSNYT
+1604 TTGANGFYFSNYT

-1642 QKELDDSTTSA
+1642 QKELDDNTTSA

-1683 YYSDGTLIA
+1683 YYSDGTPIA

-1704 SPGQYAEIE
+1704 SPGQYADIE

-1753 TDPANL
+1753 TLPENL

-1764 TAPAAAKSTSAYIAD
+1764 LAPSAPKSTKTAITTEGTGDDA
-1779 EDGFY
+1779 FV
-1784 IYKNMIPPVGE
+1784 IYKNMIPPVEE
-1795 TYAKISGADTYIS
+1795 TYAQISGTDTYIS

-1817 REKFTVVFKYYDRDT
+1817 REQFTVVFKYYDRDT

-1842 VVSTYSTTLTKLD
+1842 VVSTYSTTLTNLD
-1855 DYIYNKGDA
+1855 AYIYNKGDE
-1864 LDSKYNYLSTLAGI
+1864 LDSKYSYLSTLAGI
-1878 DDVAEGGFVAYN
+1878 GDVADGQFVAYN

-1917 SMWTRQDNAVDGLQ
+1917 RMWTRQVNAVTGLQ
-1931 SVTNLKTGKKY
+1931 SITNLKTGSQY
-1942 TAVEAVY
+1942 TADEAEY

-1981 SATADFHAGDLSNYE
+1981 SANADFHAGDLSNYE

-2019 MSKDDLQGAADI
+2019 MRTDDLQEAANI

-2037 KTITGARVAKK
+2037 KTIEGARVAKK
-2048 TSSSKYENV
+2048 TSSSKFENV

-2068 KGNAYLDAIAYLSAY
+2068 KGNDYLDAIAYLSAY

-2090 QNDDYVCPETKAVD
+2090 QNDDYVCPETKAAD

-2181 TPYNLPDNDSK
+2181 NPYNLPDNDSK

-2209 PYNYSESDIKSLCAE
+2209 PYNYSESDIKRLCAE

-2246 SPSLDVL
+2246 TPSLDVL

-2283 FDKSQLYTDSG
+2283 FGKSQLYTDSG

-2311 DAVSPDEWV
+2311 DAVSADEWV